1 MKIEGYVVRGRQL
14 GRTLGFPTA
23 NVQPERIEGMGPD
36 GVYAAWFSVNGQR
49 LPCMLNIG
57 SHPTLPGGGRS
68 VEAHIF
74 GYEGDL
80 YGCRAGVETV
90 AFLRGEVKFASAEAL
105 KAQLKKDA
113 ARSLELLG
121 D

>member
-1 MKIEGYVVRGRQL
+1 MRGRQL

-23 NVQPERIEGMGPD
+23 NVQPERIEGTGPD

-68 VEAHIF
+68 VEVHIF

-90 AFLRGEVKFASAEAL
+90 AFLRGEVKVASAEDL